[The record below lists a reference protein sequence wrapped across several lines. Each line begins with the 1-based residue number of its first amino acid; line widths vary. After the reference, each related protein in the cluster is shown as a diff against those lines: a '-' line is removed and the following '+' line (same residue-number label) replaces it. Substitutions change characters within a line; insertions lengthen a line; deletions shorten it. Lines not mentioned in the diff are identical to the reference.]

1 LDGKRSGEIA
11 MKGSYGKGKTSNE
24 IVTGKG
30 PSGTA
35 DNYQIEYVHGRFYR
49 LVKDVKTEFIPD
61 RELLVKIKAALRKK
75 GMSLKD
81 IAEDQPPVD
90 FQVLSSGKVVLRQIY
105 PDK

>member
-1 LDGKRSGEIA
+1 
-11 MKGSYGKGKTSNE
+11 MKGSYGKGKTSKQ
-24 IVTGKG
+24 ISTGKG
-30 PSGTA
+30 QSGAA

-49 LVKDVKTEFIPD
+49 LVGDLKTEFTPD
-61 RELLVKIKAALRKK
+61 RELLMKIKAALRKK
-75 GMSLKD
+75 AMTLED